1 MNEIKRK
8 EKQFN
13 ENLNT
18 QNSTSTDFTKK
29 NKMLFYKTISSNFS
43 QPQINDQKSRNE
55 QPKHNYF
62 NSVKKSKNKKKI
74 DSQSSKYKTIN
85 KYPNRKRYQSIISLN
100 ASPNKENEK
109 KIESPIN
116 SLLPTN
122 INLYHHLICDRNF
135 GIFGNLNWA
144 LRLRDYNHKGVN
156 DTKVIDY
163 KDYYYR
169 ENNDKDDTKKERI
182 QFKHEKIKLTDNFN
196 PPSYYEEDLN
206 KYKKRRQIEKRS
218 LITELNPNYN
228 RIRHLLFGN
237 NNGNVN
243 YSQFNFE
250 STLRNIKY
258 DKTKENKKWQVLP
271 VVNKSNKKITK
282 FLDPITP
289 MGIQNL
295 RKIEKYLPKN
305 YEYNLKDLVYGNDK
319 IKKKIIFNNRNYTI
333 SGAGETLGDEKYDNK
348 FGDNNMF
355 ANLGILTTA
364 TNQQCKFELGL
375 RQYGSYKDKKSLTQH
390 NFRPKKKLIKKGM

>member
-55 QPKHNYF
+55 QPKLNYF

-271 VVNKSNKKITK
+271 VVNKNNKIFGSDYPYGYTK
-282 FLDPITP
+282 F
-289 MGIQNL
+289 
-295 RKIEKYLPKN
+295 KKN
-305 YEYNLKDLVYGNDK
+305 
-319 IKKKIIFNNRNYTI
+319 
-333 SGAGETLGDEKYDNK
+333 
-348 FGDNNMF
+348 
-355 ANLGILTTA
+355 
-364 TNQQCKFELGL
+364 
-375 RQYGSYKDKKSLTQH
+375 
-390 NFRPKKKLIKKGM
+390 